1 MSDSG
6 GCLGGD
12 SASCPAFST
21 ASSTSRAGRTREESF
36 LREVSEDYQQGDATD
51 CSGKIVAS
59 PLKGADAGGVDDF
72 VVGRALVC
80 LVVKIAFNFSQ
91 IDCNPFFSFFNCV
104 SVISIG
110 GLERTA

>member
-6 GCLGGD
+6 GCLRGD
-12 SASCPAFST
+12 SASCLAFSA
-21 ASSTSRAGRTREESF
+21 ASSTSRSGRGREKSF

-59 PLKGADAGGVDDF
+59 PLKGSGAEGVDDF

-80 LVVKIAFNFSQ
+80 LVVNIAFNLSQ
-91 IDCNPFFSFFNCV
+91 IDCDPFFSFFNCV